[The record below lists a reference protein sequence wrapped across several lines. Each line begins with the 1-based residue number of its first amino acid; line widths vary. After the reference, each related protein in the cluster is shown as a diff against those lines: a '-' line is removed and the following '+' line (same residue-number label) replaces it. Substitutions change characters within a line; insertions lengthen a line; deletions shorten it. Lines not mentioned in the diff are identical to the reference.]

1 MPTYDIHYFTR
12 GGTLAL
18 KFSTICI
25 DDTRAKIIAHA
36 MKLPECKKFEVW
48 TDGSLVYQRP
58 SQPVSE
64 LYQVSREPIR
74 QRSNDG
80 GETDAESGNR
90 PSVSSLVGD
99 D

>member
-12 GGTLAL
+12 SGTLAL

-58 SQPVSE
+58 SEPVSE
-64 LYQVSREPIR
+64 LYQISREFIR
-74 QRSNDG
+74 QRSDDVQ
-80 GETDAESGNR
+80 ETE
-90 PSVSSLVGD
+90 
-99 D
+99 